1 MTSRRL
7 RSKTNLRCLGIA
19 AILFLLLPG
28 SLFATHFELAR
39 LASQIELIS
48 GQLAHELRYTRYYGS
63 VRQRAVTLEREASQL
78 VDTLQ
83 RNRSKSRVRSRFK
96 DVRRGYER
104 LEEAFFTAN
113 RREHDP
119 VLYREVSLLSDLFT
133 NLSDQFYY
141 AGIGITNTVR
151 PYVVPR
157 RGTVIIDSRSGHR
170 YNRGISKRDYVSPR
184 SRSRIVPQ
192 RERAVPPV
200 FRGNSGRA
208 LGNREANR
216 EGNRK
221 GNRAERRRADP
232 RQSPQLN
239 RGLNAPRYDH
249 RSAVLER
256 QRAQQAERRRLDN
269 RAARNRPA
277 EGRRNSG
284 ARETGQRVQRGR
296 GVVSETDSLNQHE

>member
-157 RGTVIIDSRSGHR
+157 RGTVIIDSRSGQR
-170 YNRGISKRDYVSPR
+170 YNRGISKRDYVPPR

-216 EGNRK
+216 E

-256 QRAQQAERRRLDN
+256 QRAQQAERRRLDS
-269 RAARNRPA
+269 RAARNRST
-277 EGRRNSG
+277 ESRRPS
-284 ARETGQRVQRGR
+284 ATREPVQRVQRGR